1 MAKQKADKTL
11 SDRIR
16 AAALGPVPS
25 HTAWAMTSW
34 IGLKDLR
41 TCIRLF
47 SDHPS
52 WDAAPFWSLDNNADR
67 RMALLFLAEA
77 VK

>member
-1 MAKQKADKTL
+1 MKTL

-25 HTAWAMTSW
+25 HDSTFLSSW
-34 IGLKDLR
+34 IGREDLYSCR
-41 TCIRLF
+41 ALF
-47 SDHPS
+47 LDG
-52 WDAAPFWSLDNNADR
+52 WRITPFWHLRRNDDR

>member
-25 HTAWAMTSW
+25 HNAEFMSAW
-34 IGLKDLR
+34 IGIQDYR
-41 TCIRLF
+41 RLG
-47 SDHPS
+47 
-52 WDAAPFWSLDNNADR
+52 SLTDWYFIYWIGNGNDYR

>member
-1 MAKQKADKTL
+1 MKTP

-25 HTAWAMTSW
+25 HNAEFISAW
-34 IGLKDLR
+34 IGLRAYDWLADADLMLGYYS
-41 TCIRLF
+41 TWRLMR
-47 SDHPS
+47 
-52 WDAAPFWSLDNNADR
+52 NNER